1 MAKTGS
7 KLAGFCY
14 FDAEFIHPFTLVYEL
29 LGDTNKFSAYYRVS
43 LTDVHSPSDEHCG
56 QPKSVRLG
64 KTESYSHLIGPR
76 IYSKVTASPL
86 QADIP

>member
-1 MAKTGS
+1 MKHHF
-7 KLAGFCY
+7 K
-14 FDAEFIHPFTLVYEL
+14 AEIIHLFALLWEF
-29 LGDTNKFSAYYRVS
+29 LGDTDKFSEYYQRVS
-43 LTDVHSPSDEHCG
+43 LTDVHNPSHECCE

-64 KTESYSHLIGPR
+64 KTESYFHLIGPR